1 MSPVPCGFFFQC
13 HRVSIPSEECHRRV
27 PRRSLA
33 FFVHPDIVSRGDLS
47 STNYDP
53 DDDTVIEC
61 LDGSQKYPPITAY
74 DYLWQ
79 RLKATYEY

>member
-1 MSPVPCGFFFQC
+1 MVNVADLMQRWTGDRLKSTR

-33 FFVHPDIVSRGDLS
+33 FFVHPD
-47 STNYDP
+47 
-53 DDDTVIEC
+53 DDTVIEC
-61 LDGSQKYPPITAY
+61 LDGSQKYPSITAY